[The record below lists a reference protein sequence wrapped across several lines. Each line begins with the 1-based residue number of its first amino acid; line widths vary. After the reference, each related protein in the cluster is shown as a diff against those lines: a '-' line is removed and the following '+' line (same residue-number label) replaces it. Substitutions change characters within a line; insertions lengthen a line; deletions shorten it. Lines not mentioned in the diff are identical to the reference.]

1 MAYFKLILMK
11 PIHTGQL
18 ENSKYLLNTISE
30 FYSQDQE
37 EENNKENLY
46 LNSKFSFCYTYNEKF
61 SIHKH
66 CQKELTFSMNEQIL
80 YNDMWITN
88 PFAPQMMIGTK
99 LCLEDKY
106 GDQHLFTVKDISYDI
121 KENNKIFNITCQ
133 DSFSYQMSRQN
144 EGYEITND
152 SSSDDFIGAKSID
165 WWIYFKIHK
174 ECYVPYTY
182 LPLNVGLY
190 EYEITCIVDELD
202 KVLYNKDRT
211 EEKISEISNTVYH
224 KIEYFVST
232 QDLELPK
239 PIITNPDEGPCI
251 RTSYEAKKIK
261 RIIKPIYDQEQ
272 YSDYYETFPFTVSGS
287 NANAAL
293 ISVSETLGLMLNIYE
308 HQTPQDQQQFVKY
321 YWVGPERMEKNS
333 GLYYSPSL
341 DIQSFSFSQAGE
353 SLTTVMNVNGP
364 TFEDEIVTLIPDV
377 PPFFLSYFASE
388 DWQNSEFYPGFY
400 TEICQGQSYHLI
412 NSNDEDQG
420 FKIIYSTNKNSE
432 QGEVDFIVDNN
443 GDLLIPIQLP
453 CLKENDGSFKS
464 TLLKSWFDKVSFTGS
479 ELELRIGSGQDT
491 ELFYPEFNDFSIQFT
506 IPSTHVFQESLINVD
521 NLGQEIITYEG
532 TSFFQSDFYFAL
544 DQEYLLKHQ
553 GTIYK
558 YKCIESISQKNEE
571 LSNAF
576 WTYYDSYC
584 RLKLIG
590 SIVAITNS
598 AVNNQSQIMTNNI
611 YQAIQANQQAY
622 LRINTTISSE
632 VTSIKVNSAEI
643 YMRWFR
649 DVSDEELQFAAIA
662 DQCPWLEN
670 KLINFSYFSNRDL
683 ITKND
688 ELLLNNTINNDL
700 RKINGKLMQY
710 TKQYYEALHS
720 KTKTVAD
727 IINSFDMLGA
737 EMEAALYSPYAKEG
751 GVKDSNFESVYNTYN
766 AIWVAPPTET
776 NTILNYDELMTE
788 YFNKYF
794 TAQQRFLKNIY
805 NFRKYWNSP
814 VGFGGIGIYENKITI
829 ENYGDENRKIVL
841 FQEPKWTEVN
851 ADFQL
856 YKNSTPLVKLYES
869 STSTVEL
876 NIVTPSNFKEWYI
889 PTIKAGQW
897 IKCQDTG
904 LLQSNVFY
912 AKLVDEQGS
921 EIITPTPDDESDP
934 NKYEQIL
941 YTEIIV
947 RYLMQENNLSNF
959 YYREEPYYKLV
970 SDGNFI
976 NFQPSDNSPKTKW
989 YSAIPT
995 GWELPEL
1002 RSIYNEKGLSAA
1014 LNVTNYTEELSKDEL
1029 DDWTAMVDDKDADE
1043 DDAKNERWSHLIKSY
1058 IEGFPIDQLYW
1069 KGKRQTG
1076 SDLAT
1081 FDDNI
1086 SYYKTW
1092 KNKQINKNNTD
1103 TEAPEEY
1110 LPVAYVTPKN
1120 YTSYFKRVEFSESA
1134 YDWSWAGIGIGR
1146 FIAYLIGRWGTGHLA
1161 QSGVSFDVLDNGVVL
1176 NSNQSFEAGVRKYI
1190 NWPRLMYGTD
1200 VNSDKLIDQ
1209 YNFNVTKETSEQRGI
1224 NEYYRFWKWVAP
1236 TYSVLTNDND
1246 SWQFE
1251 QNTSIPFSP
1260 KDLYYKTKILNI
1272 LKNNDLINNQD
1283 SYMSF
1288 IFNLNDENKLFASN
1302 NIEDGFKTIFQ
1313 KCWTN
1318 TDSYQIDAIKHY
1330 PLYNMC
1336 IGTKFSFEE
1345 GTSSMKLNSW
1355 VAQDNSS
1362 LSLISDDDMEYIW
1375 NDGQGNYIIF
1385 FELQEYKQQEIKT
1398 QNDFKTKEGNDDVEM
1413 FHDYLINLINNY
1425 YIYDKNTHLPTNWYN
1440 LPGLVKKLYA
1450 QAKKDGNYKQLK
1462 ALEEYKN
1469 LSWEEWSTN
1478 EQLYQCIDKDTEVYK
1493 PIYKLTDY
1501 MKTDSPL
1508 HAYYLNAELY
1518 TETSFTPEISILKP
1532 ILYLYDKDSGQIN
1545 KYDQIIDLKF
1555 EVKNQL
1561 TNDEGD
1567 TILGPTEKPVLVSN
1581 GSVEL
1586 TINSEYTLSYSCQ
1599 QTEIANF
1606 DGITNGT
1613 FWYKYHEYNETQ
1625 PLLFEHAASIET
1637 QLTQYWTSAYAASH
1651 YIEYFL
1657 PEFWQKVSNQ
1667 ATNHF
1672 NKHLIYYKNNEAVLL
1687 NDFIPEVLVCND
1699 VNTNKSVLPRYK
1711 LTYVQDAA
1719 KYIANN
1725 TESQDSLYKSV
1736 QDINF
1741 FEAYEVLQNNDA
1753 VINAFQE
1760 IGWAA
1765 EELKKWQAEK
1775 VGEGEYGQTYYYVR
1789 GNSGKYRNKF
1799 PQELYKGFN
1808 ELPNYNGTYIMLLK
1822 YLYEYYKNRPMD
1834 TYYGLQK
1841 EHEKTWRKIY
1851 REYPGL
1857 LLEGNFTSDSATNSK
1872 DLLFL
1877 AKNAFKDLS
1886 NPERNYSLTFID
1898 ISSLRGYEGQ
1908 RLEIG
1913 TSIQLD
1919 VNEYLEEYGD
1929 LSQAL
1934 SQFLFISDI
1943 SYDLRK
1949 DSDINLTV
1957 NIIKYQDKL
1966 IQRLAKL
1973 IK

>member
-11 PIHTGQL
+11 PIHANQL
-18 ENSKYLLNTISE
+18 DNSKYLLNTISE

-152 SSSDDFIGAKSID
+152 SSSDNFIGAKTID

-174 ECYVPYTY
+174 DCYIPYTY

-190 EYEITCIVDELD
+190 EYEITCIVEELD
-202 KVLYNKDRT
+202 KDSYTNQEK
-211 EEKISEISNTVYH
+211 EEVEREISNTVYN
-224 KIEYFVST
+224 KIEYFVSA

-239 PIITNPDEGPCI
+239 PIITVSDKEPCI
-251 RTSYEAKKIK
+251 RTRYEAKKIK

-272 YSDYYETFPFTVSGS
+272 YSDYYETFPFIISGS

-293 ISVSETLGLMLNIYE
+293 ISISETLGLMLNVYE

-364 TFEDEIVTLIPDV
+364 TFENEIVTLIPDV
-377 PPFFLSYFASE
+377 PPFFLSYFAST
-388 DWQNSEFYPGFY
+388 DWDSSEFYPGFY

-420 FKIIYSTNKNSE
+420 FKIIYSTKENSE
-432 QGEVDFIVDNN
+432 QGEVDFVIDDN

-453 CLKENDGSFKS
+453 CLKDKSSNFQS
-464 TLLKSWFDKVSFTGS
+464 TLLKSWFNKVSFAGS
-479 ELELRIGSGQDT
+479 ELALTIGNELGAQ
-491 ELFYPEFNDFSIQFT
+491 LFYPEFNDFSVEILPLTDKWPDGATTFWDDNSWNKNDIGKDFFILSHGIGNNIAEFWQSNKYYCFSQENNNLKKLR
-506 IPSTHVFQESLINVD
+506 IYQCVHVEIKEGTGIFPHNGKWSFQKINFLIN
-521 NLGQEIITYEG
+521 N
-532 TSFFQSDFYFAL
+532 
-544 DQEYLLKHQ
+544 H
-553 GTIYK
+553 
-558 YKCIESISQKNEE
+558 
-571 LSNAF
+571 SN
-576 WTYYDSYC
+576 
-584 RLKLIG
+584 KL
-590 SIVAITNS
+590 
-598 AVNNQSQIMTNNI
+598 TNNI
-611 YQAIQANQQAY
+611 YKFIQENQQAY

-670 KLINFSYFSNRDL
+670 KLIDFSYFANHDL

-700 RKINGKLMQY
+700 RKINGQLMQY

-720 KTKTVAD
+720 KTKTIAD
-727 IINSFDMLGA
+727 ITNSFDMLGA
-737 EMEAALYSPYAKEG
+737 EMESALYSPYAKEG
-751 GVKDSNFESVYNTYN
+751 GVKDSNFDSVYNTYN
-766 AIWVAPPTET
+766 AIWVAAPTET
-776 NTILNYDELMTE
+776 NTILNYDELITE

-805 NFRKYWNSP
+805 NFRKYWSSP
-814 VGFGGIGIYENKITI
+814 VGFGGTGIYENKITI
-829 ENYGDENRKIVL
+829 ENYEGKNGKIVL
-841 FQEPKWTEVN
+841 FQEPKWKEV
-851 ADFQL
+851 DSTFQL
-856 YKNSTPLVKLYES
+856 YMDNTPLVKLYES

-876 NIVTPSNFKEWYI
+876 NIITPNNFKEWYT

-897 IKCQDTG
+897 TACQDDG
-904 LLQSNVFY
+904 LLQSDVFY
-912 AKLVDEQGS
+912 AKLVGPNGDE
-921 EIITPTPDDESDP
+921 ITEPSHEDETNPD

-941 YTEIIV
+941 YTEIIA
-947 RYLMQENNLSNF
+947 RYLNQEDNLSRF

-970 SDGNFI
+970 SDGKFI
-976 NFQPSDNSPKTKW
+976 NFKPSDNNPKTKW
-989 YSAIPT
+989 YSDIPT
-995 GWELPEL
+995 GWNLPEL

-1029 DDWTAMVDDKDADE
+1029 DDWTAMVE
-1043 DDAKNERWSHLIKSY
+1043 DDDDQDERWSHLIKSY
-1058 IEGFPIDQLYW
+1058 IEGLPINQLYW

-1076 SDLAT
+1076 SDLET

-1092 KNKQINKNNTD
+1092 KNKQINSHTTNDND
-1103 TEAPEEY
+1103 EPIYIDAPEEY
-1110 LPVAYVTPKN
+1110 LSVAYVTPKN
-1120 YTSYFKRVEFSESA
+1120 YTSYFKRVAFSESA
-1134 YDWSWAGIGIGR
+1134 YNWSWAGIGVGR
-1146 FIAYLIGRWGTGHLA
+1146 LIAYLIGRWGTGHLA
-1161 QSGVSFDVLDNGVVL
+1161 QSGISFDVLDNGIVGTF
-1176 NSNQSFEAGVRKYI
+1176 NSDQKQSFEAGIRDYI
-1190 NWPRLMYGTD
+1190 NWPKLMYGTD
-1200 VNSDKLIDQ
+1200 VNSDKLINQ
-1209 YNFNVTKETSEQRGI
+1209 YNSIKNSSNI
-1224 NEYYRFWKWVAP
+1224 NEYYRFWKWIAP
-1236 TYSVLTNDND
+1236 TYSVLTQPLVNQSTDKWTFNESD
-1246 SWQFE
+1246 ISFNA
-1251 QNTSIPFSP
+1251 QN
-1260 KDLYYKTKILNI
+1260 LYYKTKILRI
-1272 LKNNDLINNQD
+1272 LTINDVINNQD

-1288 IFNLNDENKLFASN
+1288 IFSLKDENRLFASTNDIN
-1302 NIEDGFKTIFQ
+1302 NFKTIFQ
-1313 KCWTN
+1313 ACWTAN
-1318 TDSYQIDAIKHY
+1318 NSYQIDAIKHY

-1336 IGTKFSFEE
+1336 TGTKFYFAE
-1345 GTSSMKLNSW
+1345 GASSMSLGSW
-1355 VAQDNSS
+1355 IQQDNSG
-1362 LSLISDDDMEYIW
+1362 LNLAYDSDSYSIEYIW
-1375 NDGQGNYIIF
+1375 KDSENNYIIF
-1385 FELQEYKQQEIKT
+1385 FELQDYEEKT
-1398 QNDFKTKEGNDDVEM
+1398 ISIPEGDNGS
-1413 FHDYLINLINNY
+1413 YLTNLINNY
-1425 YIYDKNTHLPTNWYN
+1425 YIYDSTTHLPVNWYN
-1440 LPGLVKKLYA
+1440 LPGLVKGLYA
-1450 QAKKDGNYKQLK
+1450 QAKKDGDYKQLK
-1462 ALEEYKN
+1462 ELEKYKN
-1469 LSWEEWSTN
+1469 LLWEDWTAD

-1493 PIYKLTDY
+1493 PVYKLADY
-1501 MKTDSPL
+1501 MKDNSSL
-1508 HAYYLNAELY
+1508 HAYYLNAESY
-1518 TETSFTPEISILKP
+1518 TETSFTPEISMLKP
-1532 ILYLYDKDSGQIN
+1532 TLYLYDKDSGQIH

-1555 EVKNQL
+1555 EVKNRL
-1561 TNDEGD
+1561 TDDNGN
-1567 TILGPTEKPVLVSN
+1567 TIVGPTEKSVLVSDTDI
-1581 GSVEL
+1581 EL
-1586 TINSEYTLSYSCQ
+1586 KINSEYTLLYSCK

-1613 FWYKYHEYNETQ
+1613 FWYKYHEYNDTH
-1625 PLLFEHAASIET
+1625 PLLFEYAASIET

-1657 PEFWQKVSNQ
+1657 PEFWQKVGNQ

-1672 NKHLIYYKNNEAVLL
+1672 NKHLIYYNNTEAVLL
-1687 NDFIPEVLVCND
+1687 NDFIPEVEICND
-1699 VNTNKSVLPRYK
+1699 INTNKSVLPRYK
-1711 LTYVQDAA
+1711 LTYIENAA
-1719 KYIANN
+1719 EYIAQHS
-1725 TESQDSLYKSV
+1725 EPQDDLYSNI

-1741 FEAYEVLQNNDA
+1741 FAADEVLMNNAA
-1753 VINAFQE
+1753 VVNAFQE
-1760 IGWAA
+1760 IGWEAKN
-1765 EELKKWQAEK
+1765 LKNWQAEK

-1789 GNSGKYRNKF
+1789 GNSGKCRNKL
-1799 PQELYKGFN
+1799 PQELSKGFK

-1822 YLYEYYKNRPMD
+1822 YLDKYYKNRPMAK
-1834 TYYGLQK
+1834 YYDLQQK
-1841 EHEKTWRKIY
+1841 HEETWRNIY

-1857 LLEGNFTSDSATNSK
+1857 LLEGNFTNDSATNSK

-1908 RLEIG
+1908 HLEIG